1 MKKLSLPKTL
11 IAYSQDRLFGR
22 FFRTPTPFSLLIM
35 KDGSG
40 VLEQSPTQSNLNEA
54 EFYFYGG
61 HKYELTEDQITA
73 IENAGFGIYIEDVE
87 DVSDGLPV
95 KEPRIL
101 RSVPKSR

>member
-11 IAYSQDRLFGR
+11 IAYSPDRLFGR
-22 FFRTPTPFSLLIM
+22 FFRTPTPSSLLIM
-35 KDGSG
+35 PDGSG
-40 VLEQSPTQSNLNEA
+40 KLSENPTQSDLNEA
-54 EFYFYGG
+54 TYYFLGG
-61 HKYELTEDQITA
+61 HENELTDEQVTA

-87 DVSDGLPV
+87 DVQDGLPV